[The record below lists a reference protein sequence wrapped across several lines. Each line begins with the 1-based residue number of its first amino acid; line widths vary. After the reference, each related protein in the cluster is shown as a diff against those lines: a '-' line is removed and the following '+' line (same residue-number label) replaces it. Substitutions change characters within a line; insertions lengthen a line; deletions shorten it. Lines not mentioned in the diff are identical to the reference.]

1 MGIIKKR
8 KLSIEGMSCFGCE
21 ERLEEVLQKLKGI
34 KYIKANYK
42 KKELTLEYDLMEV
55 KLKDIEQKV
64 VDLGY
69 HLPLGFLNKL
79 KRWTIHFTEE
89 NEKDNYRAK
98 GSYQCSKCPNPSCRN
113 LDRIVNIRR

>member
-1 MGIIKKR
+1 LDAKR
-8 KLSIEGMSCFGCE
+8 GLKRYCKS
-21 ERLEEVLQKLKGI
+21 LQGI

-42 KKELTLEYDLMEV
+42 KKELTLEYDLMEI

-79 KRWTIHFTEE
+79 KRGTIHFTEE
-89 NEKDNYRAK
+89 NEKDNYKAK
-98 GSYQCSKCPNPSCRN
+98 SSYQCSKCPNPSCRN